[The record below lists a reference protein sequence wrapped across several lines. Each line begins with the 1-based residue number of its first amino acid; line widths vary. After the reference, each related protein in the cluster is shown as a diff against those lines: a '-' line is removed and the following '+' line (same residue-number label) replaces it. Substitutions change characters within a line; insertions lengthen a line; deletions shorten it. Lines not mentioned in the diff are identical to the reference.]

1 MQGSRVVSG
10 WPKTDE
16 QADYGSIVEW
26 DEVEAGRRAEEARG
40 CPCWAAEQFDP
51 ECPLH
56 GREEFRERE
65 ATVDVGIDTTSFE
78 DAMEAFAGMYLVV
91 ADAAVRAGAAL
102 VEFYAP
108 FLRRRDWRRFETG
121 HPRPRSKAMRKADQQ
136 RARAVGQIEK
146 EMRREAQQRGGGSW
160 TSGR

>member
-1 MQGSRVVSG
+1 MSG
-10 WPKTDE
+10 WPKPDE

-26 DEVEAGRRAEEARG
+26 DEAEAGRRAEESRG
-40 CPCWAAEQFDP
+40 CPCWGDMQVDP

-56 GREEFRERE
+56 GREEFREHE
-65 ATVDVGIDTTSFE
+65 ATVNIAIDTTSFE
-78 DAMEAFAGMYLVV
+78 EAMESFAGMYLVV
-91 ADAAVRAGAAL
+91 ADAAVRTGAAL

-121 HPRPRSKAMRKADQQ
+121 HARPRSKAMRKADQQ
-136 RARAVGQIEK
+136 RARAVGQVEK
-146 EMRREAQQRGGGSW
+146 EMRREAQRRGGGSW